1 MNKPIIPSS
10 PPALASAGRDAAA
23 PLRVL
28 LIEDNIGFAYLIK
41 DVLCRRRDRVCEVH
55 EAHTLAAGLET
66 LGRVAI
72 DVILLDLGLPD
83 SARMETFSRTRAR
96 APCVPIIVLTVLDD
110 DDMAMAA
117 MRGGAQDYLV
127 KEQVNKQLLDRSIR
141 YAVERARADNALH
154 ELSARLLDL
163 QDAERRRIARDLHDS
178 TAQTLAALAMTL
190 SLLEQPVA
198 ALPADARALLVE
210 SMTLTRQ
217 CSDELRTTA
226 YLLHPPLL
234 DELGL
239 SDAVRD
245 YCDGF
250 ARRSGIRVDLELP
263 PTLGRLSNEVETT
276 LFRMMQE
283 CLTNIHRHSGSQT
296 ASIHLGLQPSEI
308 RMEVRDR
315 GNGMVSNP
323 DVSQEGMGVGIAGMR
338 ERVRQLGGRLEIETG
353 PGGTAITGILPLSG
367 GAL

>member
-1 MNKPIIPSS
+1 MNKPLTSVNPMV
-10 PPALASAGRDAAA
+10 PAPAGREGVA

-28 LIEDNIGFAYLIK
+28 LIEDNLGFAYLIK
-41 DVLCRRRDRVCEVH
+41 DVLRRRRDRICEVH
-55 EAHTLAAGLET
+55 EAHTLADGLDT

-83 SARMETFSRTRAR
+83 SARMETFSRTRAH
-96 APCVPIIVLTVLDD
+96 APRIPIIVLTVLDD
-110 DDMAMAA
+110 DEMAMAA
-117 MRGGAQDYLV
+117 MRGGAQDYLL
-127 KEQVNKQLLDRSIR
+127 KEQVDKDLLERAIR
-141 YAVERARADNALH
+141 YAVERGRADNALH

-178 TAQTLAALAMTL
+178 TAQTLAALAMNL
-190 SLLEQPVA
+190 SLLDQPVS
-198 ALPADARALLVE
+198 ALSADTRAILADCRAL
-210 SMTLTRQ
+210 TLQ

-239 SDAVRD
+239 ADAVRD

-250 ARRSGIRVDLELP
+250 AKRSGIRVDLELP

-283 CLTNIHRHSGSQT
+283 CLTNIHRHSGSRT
-296 ASIHLGLQPSEI
+296 ASIRLGLQPSEI

-315 GNGMVSNP
+315 GHGMAPEAVQ
-323 DVSQEGMGVGIAGMR
+323 SQSGMGVGIAGMR

-353 PGGTAITGILPLSG
+353 KGGTAIAGILPLPG
-367 GAL
+367 GLP